1 LGGHVARLS
10 VRANCVT
17 VLFFVVCG
25 ITCCAATQ
33 TCGDEN
39 LLRPACYNAARGNLP
54 TPSDFTAHVHFRMRP
69 FVSVRVLVTDLESGS
84 YGRVVA
90 TAETDFDGMAH
101 FFAIP
106 LGKYQVRLDAPIL
119 APSQNIEVVPGIEYA
134 MQIDLPW
141 PGWTP
146 VARRAEGRMCTWERP
161 SAVENPVRSALQN
174 GQLELLDLR
183 SGKLMAVTRTNQDG
197 YYEFPHI
204 RDGLYVLRVEADD
217 EPGEHR
223 FEQVVEVGS
232 ASDQGSFWPF
242 EANKVCGELN
252 VTLLEPQ
259 KSGGVILRL
268 Q

>member
-1 LGGHVARLS
+1 VARLS
-10 VRANCVT
+10 VRANCIT

-25 ITCCAATQ
+25 IACCAAAQ

-39 LLRPACYNAARGNLP
+39 LLRPVCNNAARGNLH

-106 LGKYQVRLDAPIL
+106 PGKYQVRLDAPIL
-119 APSQNIEVVPGIEYA
+119 APRQDIEVVPGMNYA
-134 MQIDLPW
+134 MEIDLPW

-146 VARRAEGRMCTWERP
+146 VARRAEGRMCTGEHP
-161 SAVENPVRSALQN
+161 SAVEKPVRSALQN

-183 SGKLMAVTRTNQDG
+183 SGKLVAVTRTNQDG
-197 YYEFPHI
+197 YYEFKHI

-223 FEQVVEVGS
+223 FEQAVEVRS
-232 ASDQGSFWPF
+232 ASDQGGFWPF
-242 EANKVCGELN
+242 EVNKVCGELN

-259 KSGGVILRL
+259 KSGGVILSL